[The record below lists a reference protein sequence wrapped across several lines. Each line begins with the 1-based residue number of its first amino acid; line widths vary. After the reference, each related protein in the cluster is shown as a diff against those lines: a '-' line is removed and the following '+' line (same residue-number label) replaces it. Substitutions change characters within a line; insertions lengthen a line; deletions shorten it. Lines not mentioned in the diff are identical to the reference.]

1 MTLANHFDAI
11 KSIDARA
18 EREAKRIRETLAQ
31 QEKKFKT
38 NHWEP
43 ARKAAVAIEKSIRAR
58 LRPHRVEYSHVEAW
72 HIDHRDMTVHPS
84 FSIEVWPHKPGAD
97 RFATQARAHIKTT
110 ITPRNEAELLHAI
123 AGIKRAAAE
132 LADMLFT
139 SPPKEDEE

>member
-1 MTLANHFDAI
+1 MTLTRHFDAI
-11 KSIDARA
+11 RGIDARA

-31 QEKKFKT
+31 QERKFKA

-43 ARKAAVAIEKSIRAR
+43 ARKAAKAIEKSIRAR
-58 LRPHRVEYSHVEAW
+58 LKPHRVEYSHIEAW

-123 AGIKRAAAE
+123 AGIKMAATVLAE
-132 LADMLFT
+132 MLFT
-139 SPPKEDEE
+139 PPPKEDGE